1 MNTINLLPFLTS
13 SLGERMVEAG
23 LNTILGMVI
32 VFVVLI
38 FISFIIYLFK
48 FLPGS
53 PAKKADV
60 SKKKQSNSQ
69 SQVSKEVSS
78 NTNLQDAKSND
89 LETNP
94 DLVAV
99 ISAAVMAS
107 ENELVAVI
115 TAAIMASMKEEG
127 IDVPADGL
135 VIRSIRRK
143 TTYK

>member
-53 PAKKADV
+53 PKKV
-60 SKKKQSNSQ
+60 
-69 SQVSKEVSS
+69 
-78 NTNLQDAKSND
+78 
-89 LETNP
+89 
-94 DLVAV
+94 
-99 ISAAVMAS
+99 
-107 ENELVAVI
+107 
-115 TAAIMASMKEEG
+115 
-127 IDVPADGL
+127 
-135 VIRSIRRK
+135 
-143 TTYK
+143 

>member
-1 MNTINLLPFLTS
+1 MNTINLLPFLTT
-13 SLGERMVEAG
+13 SLGERMQEAAF
-23 LNTILGMVI
+23 NTLIGMGI
-32 VFVVLI
+32 VFVVLV

-53 PAKKADV
+53 PANKAKDN
-60 SKKKQSNSQ
+60 KKKQGPKQTKVDKPVSTSTSVQDTNSTDTI
-69 SQVSKEVSS
+69 S
-78 NTNLQDAKSND
+78 
-89 LETNP
+89 P
-94 DLVAV
+94 DVVAV

-115 TAAIMASMKEEG
+115 TAAIMASMEEEG

-143 TTYK
+143 TTYKK